1 MQKQIKTVFVQR
13 VEPKESPFT
22 RARRH
27 PRPRKAPRLRSP
39 GATGTGGAEGR
50 ESGGQGGSGSQGQAA
65 RLPASAAD
73 ACTSQPALRGSL
85 PI

>member
-1 MQKQIKTVFVQR
+1 MKTGFVQC
-13 VEPKESPFT
+13 VKSVYTGSEPPPPPPPAESTTAPQAGGDGDGQ
-22 RARRH
+22 RGGKGNPAKAR
-27 PRPRKAPRLRSP
+27 
-39 GATGTGGAEGR
+39 
-50 ESGGQGGSGSQGQAA
+50 SGSEGQAA

>member
-1 MQKQIKTVFVQR
+1 MKTVFVLCI
-13 VEPKESPFT
+13 EAKESPLT

-27 PRPRKAPRLRSP
+27 PHPRKAPPLRRP
-39 GATGTGGAEGR
+39 VATGTGGAEGR
-50 ESGGQGGSGSQGQAA
+50 ESGEKGRSGSEGQAA